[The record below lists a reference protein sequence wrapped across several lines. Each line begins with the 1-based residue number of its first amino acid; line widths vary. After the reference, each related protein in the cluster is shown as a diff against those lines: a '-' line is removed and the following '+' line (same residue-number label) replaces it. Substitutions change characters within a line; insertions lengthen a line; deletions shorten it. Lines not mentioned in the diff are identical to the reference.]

1 MRLAATI
8 PALLALGLL
17 AACETPREACISD
30 ASRELTRVNR
40 FITETRANIARG
52 YALDSRQDVQVI
64 PDRCTGQ
71 TESGEEFTY
80 RCDRTE
86 VVDVDVPVPI
96 DLRAE
101 QAKLDSLLEQQAALQ
116 SQSQAT
122 IQACIMAHPE

>member
-30 ASRELTRVNR
+30 ANRELTRVNR

-64 PDRCTGQ
+64 PDRCTGR

-86 VVDVDVPVPI
+86 VVDVAVPVPL

-101 QAKLDSLLEQQAALQ
+101 QAKLESLLQQQAQLQ
-116 SQSQAT
+116 SQSQAM
-122 IQACIMAHPE
+122 IQACAMAHPE

>member
-1 MRLAATI
+1 MRRLALCC
-8 PALLALGLL
+8 LLALT
-17 AACETPREACISD
+17 ACGTPQEQCINRNTRDLRTIQRLVDETQG
-30 ASRELTRVNR
+30 
-40 FITETRANIARG
+40 NIARG